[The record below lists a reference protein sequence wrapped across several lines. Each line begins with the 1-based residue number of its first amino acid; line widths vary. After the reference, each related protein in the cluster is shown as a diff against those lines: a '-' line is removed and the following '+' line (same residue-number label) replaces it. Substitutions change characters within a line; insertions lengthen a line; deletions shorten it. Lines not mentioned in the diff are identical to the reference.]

1 MNTVYQTYGGVKG
14 YYETDEKEEY
24 DDGWGGIN
32 HVFP

>member
-1 MNTVYQTYGGVKG
+1 MNTVYQTYGVKG

-24 DDGWGGIN
+24 DDGWGIN